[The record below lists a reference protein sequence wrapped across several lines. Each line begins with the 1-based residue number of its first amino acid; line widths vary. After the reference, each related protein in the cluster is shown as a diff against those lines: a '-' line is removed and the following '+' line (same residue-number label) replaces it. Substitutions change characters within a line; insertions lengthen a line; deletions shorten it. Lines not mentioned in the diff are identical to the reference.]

1 MRHLLSNFSVK
12 TQIFTPVLL
21 STLLLLAGLLYTTQS
36 LKSAFQEVSQ
46 ATASLVDYK
55 SAESD
60 IVSSAY
66 DMRIKAIYSLFN
78 PDDVRSFFSVLRQKQ
93 SLIEE
98 KLAII
103 DKMPGIH
110 QETMGLSNALKAY
123 VTFSQHTIEPQ
134 LITRNQSGFT
144 ASQQAEFNRAM
155 ETYRHLGQDML
166 SAIDALSLKLNQLS
180 IDKVAQSE
188 ATHSQVLSYA
198 LIGLFLVLGFAMFIS
213 WALAGWIVQPIQSLQ
228 ATMRSVAQGNLLVKA
243 EEVGRSEVADLA
255 QDVNK
260 TIVQLRQTVQVLVR
274 ISVEVSAAATE
285 LATVMTQSRQ
295 NSDQEKMQVEQ
306 VATAVN
312 ELEVT
317 ASDVAKSAENA
328 DEASQEAHQL
338 AQDSMNMFDQSS
350 RANSQMFAQLEQAA
364 DVVSSLKS
372 QSDKIGQVIE
382 VIQNISEQT
391 NLLALNA
398 AIEAARAGESG
409 RGFAVVADEV
419 RMLAA
424 RTQESTKE
432 IQTIIEELQNK
443 SGDAN
448 NSMRASIE
456 MLGTNQTLSTE
467 LNKALS
473 KITQSIESVTQTN
486 IQVATAS
493 EQQSQVTSDINT
505 NLTNIYDLVS
515 QNVTGITQAAAASQ
529 ELSTLAENQKNK
541 LDYFKI

>member
-1 MRHLLSNFSVK
+1 MRHLLANFSVK

-36 LKSAFQEVSQ
+36 LKTAFNQVSQ
-46 ATASLVDYK
+46 ATASLVEYK
-55 SAESD
+55 SAESN
-60 IVSSAY
+60 IVSSTY

-78 PDDVRSFFSVLRQKQ
+78 PDDVQSFFSVLRQKQ
-93 SLIEE
+93 SFIEE
-98 KLAII
+98 QLAII

-110 QETMGLSNALKAY
+110 QETLALSNALTAY
-123 VTFSQHTIEPQ
+123 VNFSQRTIEPQ
-134 LITRNQSGFT
+134 LIARNQSGFT
-144 ASQQAEFNRAM
+144 AQQQATFDRAM
-155 ETYRHLGQDML
+155 ETYRHLGQEML
-166 SAIDALSLKLNQLS
+166 LAIDALSLKLNQLS
-180 IDKVAQSE
+180 IDKVAQSQ
-188 ATHSQVLSYA
+188 ALHSQVLTFA
-198 LIGLFLVLGFAMFIS
+198 LIGLFVVLGIAMFIS
-213 WALAGWIVQPIQSLQ
+213 WALAGWIVKPIQSLQ
-228 ATMRSVAQGNLLVKA
+228 TTMRSVAQGNLLVKA
-243 EEVGRSEVADLA
+243 EEVGRSEVSDLA

-260 TIVQLRQTVQVLVR
+260 TIVQLRQTVEVLVR

-285 LATVMTQSRQ
+285 LATVMTQSRH
-295 NSDQEKMQVEQ
+295 NSDQEKSQVEQ

-317 ASDVAKSAENA
+317 ASDVANNAQSA
-328 DEASQEAHQL
+328 DEASQEAHHL
-338 AQDSMNMFDQSS
+338 AQHSMNMFDQSS
-350 RANSQMFAQLEQAA
+350 QANSQMFAQLEQAA

-432 IQTIIEELQNK
+432 IQTIIEELQAK

-448 NSMRASIE
+448 NSMRISID

-529 ELSTLAENQKNK
+529 ELSALAENQKTK

>member
-1 MRHLLSNFSVK
+1 MRHLLANFSVK

-36 LKSAFQEVSQ
+36 LKTAFNQVSQ
-46 ATASLVDYK
+46 ATASLVEYK
-55 SAESD
+55 SAESN
-60 IVSSAY
+60 IVSSTY

-78 PDDVRSFFSVLRQKQ
+78 PDDVQSFFSVLRQKQ
-93 SLIEE
+93 SFIEE
-98 KLAII
+98 QLAII

-110 QETMGLSNALKAY
+110 QETIALSNALTAY
-123 VTFSQHTIEPQ
+123 VNFSQRTIEPQ
-134 LITRNQSGFT
+134 LIARNQSGFT
-144 ASQQAEFNRAM
+144 AQQQATFDRAM
-155 ETYRHLGQDML
+155 ETYRHLGQEML
-166 SAIDALSLKLNQLS
+166 LAIDALSLKLNQLS
-180 IDKVAQSE
+180 IDKVAQSQ
-188 ATHSQVLSYA
+188 ALHSQVLTFA
-198 LIGLFLVLGFAMFIS
+198 LIGLFVVLGIAMFIS
-213 WALAGWIVQPIQSLQ
+213 WALAGWIVKPIQSLQ
-228 ATMRSVAQGNLLVKA
+228 TTMRSVAQGNLLVKA
-243 EEVGRSEVADLA
+243 EEVGRSEVSDLA

-260 TIVQLRQTVQVLVR
+260 TIVQLRQTVEVLVR

-285 LATVMTQSRQ
+285 LATVMTQSRH
-295 NSDQEKMQVEQ
+295 NSDQEKSQVEQ

-317 ASDVAKSAENA
+317 ASDVANNAQSA
-328 DEASQEAHQL
+328 DEASQEAHHL
-338 AQDSMNMFDQSS
+338 AQHSMNMFDQSS
-350 RANSQMFAQLEQAA
+350 QANSQMFAQLEQAA

-432 IQTIIEELQNK
+432 IQTIIEELQAK

-448 NSMRASIE
+448 NSMRISID

-529 ELSTLAENQKNK
+529 ELSALAENQKTK

>member
-1 MRHLLSNFSVK
+1 MRHLLANFSVK

-36 LKSAFQEVSQ
+36 LKTAFNQVSQ
-46 ATASLVDYK
+46 ATASLVEYK
-55 SAESD
+55 SAESN
-60 IVSSAY
+60 IVSSTY

-78 PDDVRSFFSVLRQKQ
+78 PDDVQSFFSVLRQKQ
-93 SLIEE
+93 SFIEE
-98 KLAII
+98 QLTII

-110 QETMGLSNALKAY
+110 QETLALSNALTAY
-123 VTFSQHTIEPQ
+123 VNFSQRTIEPQ

-144 ASQQAEFNRAM
+144 AQQQATFNRAM
-155 ETYRHLGQDML
+155 ETYRHLGQEML
-166 SAIDALSLKLNQLS
+166 LAIETLSLKLNQLS
-180 IDKVAQSE
+180 IDKVAQSQVL
-188 ATHSQVLSYA
+188 HSQVLTFA
-198 LIGLFLVLGFAMFIS
+198 LIGLFVVLGLAMFIS
-213 WALAGWIVQPIQSLQ
+213 WALAGWIVKPIQSLQ
-228 ATMRSVAQGNLLVKA
+228 TTMRSVAQGNLLVKA
-243 EEVGRSEVADLA
+243 EEVGRSEVSDLA

-260 TIVQLRQTVQVLVR
+260 TIVQLRQTVEVLVR

-285 LATVMTQSRQ
+285 LATVMTQSRH
-295 NSDQEKMQVEQ
+295 NSDQEKSQVEQ

-317 ASDVAKSAENA
+317 ASDVANNAQSA
-328 DEASQEAHQL
+328 DEASQEAHHL
-338 AQDSMNMFDQSS
+338 AQHSMNMFDQSS
-350 RANSQMFAQLEQAA
+350 QANSQMFAQLEQAA

-432 IQTIIEELQNK
+432 IQTIIEELQVK

-448 NSMRASIE
+448 NSMRISID

-529 ELSTLAENQKNK
+529 ELSALAEDQKTK